1 VSAEP
6 LEVPAPV
13 ARAVRPGALVVR
25 ASGVVIWRRRKKRK
39 KRKLQVAMVHR
50 PRYDDWAWAKGKLD
64 RGEDVAAAATREA
77 LEETG
82 LAVRLGMPLPT
93 AVYPLPKSGERDLI
107 KRVEYWAA
115 TVIGGS
121 GRLEHEIDAVAWLTP
136 AKARRRLT
144 YQRDLQQLD
153 TLVELDAAGRLDTWT
168 LLVVRHAKAMARKDW
183 HKADPLRP
191 LTTVG
196 RRRADRLVPILSAY
210 APEQVLSSTSTRCHD
225 TVAPFA
231 QTAVVPL
238 RTKRG
243 LSEEGHEAAPDKVKK
258 HLRLAFERG
267 RTVAVCTHGP
277 VLTAVLDDL
286 KARAEDPALARGLQ
300 RLTSTNMDKGEVLAC
315 TVLGKG
321 PSARIVAVHRHR
333 IPR

>member
-25 ASGVVIWRRRKKRK
+25 ASGVVIWRRK

-64 RGEDVAAAATREA
+64 RGEDVAAAAAREA

-82 LAVRLGMPLPT
+82 LVVRLGVPLPT
-93 AVYPLPKSGERDLI
+93 SIYPLPKSGDRDVI

-115 TVIGGS
+115 TVVGGH
-121 GRLEHEIDAVAWLTP
+121 GRLEHEIDEVAWLSPT
-136 AKARRRLT
+136 KARQRLT
-144 YQRDLQQLD
+144 YPRDLEQLE
-153 TLVELDAAGRLDTWT
+153 TIVGLDLAGRLDTWT

-183 HKADPLRP
+183 HKPDPLRP

-196 RRRADRLVPILSAY
+196 RRRADRIVPILTAY

-231 QTAVVPL
+231 QHAVVPL

-243 LSEEGHEAAPDKVKK
+243 LSEEGHEAAPDKVHK

-267 RTVAVCTHGP
+267 RTIAICTHGP
-277 VLTAVLDDL
+277 VLTEVLDDL
-286 KARAEDPALARGLQ
+286 KARADGPALARSLQ
-300 RLTSTNMDKGEVLAC
+300 RMTSTNMDKGEVLAC
-315 TVLGKG
+315 TVLGRG
-321 PSARIVAVHRHR
+321 PTARIVAVHRHR

>member
-25 ASGVVIWRRRKKRK
+25 ASGVVIWRRKKGR
-39 KRKLQVAMVHR
+39 LQVAMVHR

-64 RGEDVAAAATREA
+64 RGEDVAAAAAREA

-82 LAVRLGMPLPT
+82 LVVRLGMPLPT
-93 AVYPLPKSGERDLI
+93 SIYPLPKSGDRDVI

-115 TVIGGS
+115 TAIGGN
-121 GRLEHEIDAVAWLTP
+121 GKLVNEIDKIAWLP
-136 AKARRRLT
+136 PSKARSKLT
-144 YQRDLQQLD
+144 YQRDLEQLE
-153 TLVELDAAGRLDTWT
+153 TLVGLDLAGRLDTWT
-168 LLVVRHAKAMARKDW
+168 LLVVRHAKALARKDW
-183 HKADPLRP
+183 AKADPLRP

-196 RRRADRLVPILSAY
+196 KRRANRLIPILTAY

-231 QTAVVPL
+231 QSAVVPL

-243 LSEEGHEAAPDKVKK
+243 LSEEGYEAAPDKVKK

-267 RTVAVCTHGP
+267 RTIAVCTHGP

-286 KARAEDPALARGLQ
+286 KARADDPALARALQ
-300 RLTSTNMDKGEVLAC
+300 RMTSTNMDKGEVLAC

-321 PSARIVAVHRHR
+321 PGARIVAVHRHR